1 MNEPVSSPRQSLLS
15 GAGLLLLL
23 WGSSFALSVLWPSV
37 VAEHCPLGKDVLRP
51 DRSVC
56 ELAFGGTW
64 ISLSIGLL
72 AGAAAT
78 LVGLLVASLARG
90 LGRWIDAALMRSA
103 DALFALPDV
112 LVLMVL
118 QFAAQT
124 GADLHPR
131 LRIGPVPL
139 MVASLAMV
147 GWSAP
152 ARLFRDR
159 LETLERAEF
168 VGAAHALGAGRWQRP
183 LGDPGRVDGQLS
195 GNRKSRADVPGTL
208 PRYQLRELA
217 SRRGSTSRAPSV
229 AFAHLDC
236 DRGNPCGPWGLG
248 AGRPPLAVVDAL
260 FEAPFG
266 GFTCAWSTMRGRPQ

>member
-1 MNEPVSSPRQSLLS
+1 MNGLVSSPRRWLLG
-15 GAGLLLLL
+15 GAGLLVLV
-23 WGSSFALSVLWPSV
+23 WGWSFALSVLWPAG

-90 LGRWIDAALMRSA
+90 LGRGIDAALMRSA

-112 LVLMVL
+112 LGLMVL

-124 GADLHPR
+124 AADLHPR

-159 LETLERAEF
+159 LETLEQGAF
-168 VGAAHALGAGRWQRP
+168 VRGAPALRSGAR
-183 LGDPGRVDGQLS
+183 
-195 GNRKSRADVPGTL
+195 T
-208 PRYQLRELA
+208 
-217 SRRGSTSRAPSV
+217 
-229 AFAHLDC
+229 
-236 DRGNPCGPWGLG
+236 
-248 AGRPPLAVVDAL
+248 
-260 FEAPFG
+260 
-266 GFTCAWSTMRGRPQ
+266 

>member
-124 GADLHPR
+124 AADLHPR

-168 VGAAHALGAGRWQRP
+168 VGAAHALGAGRWHLFGRHLWP
-183 LGDPGRVDGQLS
+183 FLRDYVLAVFLARVPSAILAESTVSFLGIGKVEPMSLGRYL
-195 GNRKSRADVPGTL
+195 GTSYASLLHGEGARVGL
-208 PRYQLRELA
+208 PAWLLLILIVIGA
-217 SRRGSTSRAPSV
+217 T
-229 AFAHLDC
+229 L
-236 DRGNPCGPWGLG
+236 
-248 AGRPPLAVVDAL
+248 AGRGASALAA
-260 FEAPFG
+260 
-266 GFTCAWSTMRGRPQ
+266 RP